1 MEPHLIV
8 MFNPIAVS
16 MADLSDT
23 CLRWPKLREALA
35 LLAMTAMGMVGNF
48 LNAELFFGVNF
59 LFGSIATIIAVRS
72 SGALWGTVVGLA
84 VGSYSYVLWGHPYA
98 IIVFGMEALF
108 IGLLTCFIKNS
119 NVILIDVV
127 YWALLGCPL
136 VWVLHSYQLGL
147 PESAVTLLAVKQA
160 ANGITNAVVA
170 VIFIQF
176 TPIIRWISGGTSFY
190 VDKNWSIRTEI
201 NTAIALFIFIPMMG
215 VMIVQ
220 ARESLQEMQATL
232 EYDVQVKAADTGR
245 ELASILRYYSNFLA
259 MAAELELDNERG
271 EFWKNY
277 VSNFGDP
284 DNPAVINTEIVRADG
299 EILFSYPENR
309 TGVSEYASQLSY
321 IPPGSYQLSSV
332 RVDEVLGVPYF
343 TMILPISRGHLLVAS
358 FSVHIFMDQLA
369 RISLRNPN
377 IELLDGQGYIVGR
390 TGTTDLSAMVQ
401 GNDPRL
407 LLPSDTKLPSMVRW
421 RDAYWQDSMLFI
433 SDSDWVVRVSTPMKK
448 SIDTLQVDYIEKF
461 LTMIILSI
469 VSVLFVPLVS
479 RTLSSPLRELT
490 VAADMFTN
498 SIKREDVIWPT
509 SNILEVNALVNQFQ
523 EFVQVINEKQLAL
536 SQSKAQQQRI
546 ASELI
551 QFIDTANAPIFGID
565 GQGNINEW
573 NQQAKKIT
581 GFTKQEVM
589 GLALVDNFIA
599 DDYKL
604 SVGGI
609 LAQALQGVETANYEF
624 SLLSKSGKKI
634 DILLNSTTRR
644 NVTGEIVGVV
654 GVGKDITELN
664 RIQHEQEVERKQ
676 AAAILIQS
684 SRLATLGEM
693 ATSVAHELNQPL
705 NVIRMAAGNSRRKMS
720 EGTADSDYLSDKLLR
735 IEEQTARAA
744 AIIDHMRMFG
754 REATEPAESIDL
766 RKVVLNALDLMGE
779 QLRLAR
785 VEVVTLLVENCACV
799 LGHTI
804 QMEQVILNLL
814 ANALD
819 AIYAVDESEGG
830 AKITLQVFEGDK
842 VVCITVQDT
851 GGGIASDVLGR
862 IFEPFYTTKEIG
874 QGTGLGLSVSYGIVR
889 DMKGTIIAENIDD
902 GARFTI
908 TLPMLS

>member
-1 MEPHLIV
+1 MAPHLIV

-23 CLRWPKLREALA
+23 CLRWPKVREALA
-35 LLAMTAMGMVGNF
+35 LLAMTAMGMGGNF

-72 SGALWGTVVGLA
+72 SGTLWGTVVGLA

-108 IGLLTCFIKNS
+108 VGLLICFIKNS

-136 VWVLHSYQLGL
+136 GWVLHSYQLGL
-147 PESAVTLLAVKQA
+147 SESAVTLVTVKQA

-170 VIFIQF
+170 VMFIQF
-176 TPIIRWISGGTSFY
+176 TPIIRWISGGVSFY
-190 VDKNWSIRTEI
+190 VDKTWSIRTQI
-201 NTAIALFIFIPMMG
+201 NTAIAVFALLPVMS

-220 ARESLQEMQATL
+220 ARESLQEMQLIL
-232 EYDVQVKAADTGR
+232 EHDVQVKAADTGR
-245 ELASILRYYSNFLA
+245 ELDSILRYYSNFLA
-259 MAAELELDNERG
+259 MAAELELDNKRG

-277 VSNFGDP
+277 VSNFGDL
-284 DNPAVINTEIVRADG
+284 DNPAVINTEIVSADG

-309 TGVSEYASQLSY
+309 TGVSEYTSQLSY
-321 IPPGSYQLSSV
+321 IPLGSYQLSSV
-332 RVDEVLGVPYF
+332 RADEVLGVPYF
-343 TMILPISRGHLLVAS
+343 TMILPISGGRLLVAS

-407 LLPSDTKLPSMVRW
+407 LLPSDTKLPSMVRL
-421 RDAYWQDSMLFI
+421 RGAYWQDSMLFV

-448 SIDTLQVDYIEKF
+448 SIDKLQVDYIEKF
-461 LTMIILSI
+461 LTMITLWI
-469 VSVLFVPLVS
+469 VLVPLALLVS
-479 RTLSSPLRELT
+479 RSLSSPSRELS
-490 VAADMFTN
+490 VAADMFKKSIN
-498 SIKREDVIWPT
+498 SEDVIWPT

-523 EFVQVINEKQLAL
+523 EFIQVINEKQLTL
-536 SQSKAQQQRI
+536 SLSYAQQQLI
-546 ASELI
+546 ADDLI
-551 QFIDTANAPIFGID
+551 QFVDTANAPIFGID
-565 GQGNINEW
+565 EQGNVNEW
-573 NQQAKKIT
+573 NQQAEKIT

-589 GLALVDNFIA
+589 CLGLVDNIIA

-604 SVGGI
+604 PLGDM
-609 LAQALQGVETANYEF
+609 LAQALQGVETENYEF

-654 GVGKDITELN
+654 GFGKDITELN
-664 RIQHEQEVERKQ
+664 RIQHGQEVERKK
-676 AAAILIQS
+676 AADILFQS
-684 SRLATLGEM
+684 SRLTTLGEM
-693 ATSVAHELNQPL
+693 STSVAHELNQPL
-705 NVIRMAAGNSRRKMS
+705 NVIRMAAGNIRRK
-720 EGTADSDYLSDKLLR
+720 LSKGIIDPQHLNDKLLR

-744 AIIDHMRMFG
+744 AIIVHMRMFG
-754 REATEPAESIDL
+754 REATELAESIDP
-766 RKVVLNALDLMGE
+766 RAVVVNALDLVGE
-779 QLRLAR
+779 QLRLAGI
-785 VEVVTLLVENCACV
+785 EVVTV
-799 LGHTI
+799 LAEDCGYVVGHAI
-804 QMEQVILNLL
+804 QMEQVILSLL
-814 ANALD
+814 TNARD
-819 AIYAVDESEGG
+819 AIEESEDR

-842 VVCITVQDT
+842 VVCITIQDT

-874 QGTGLGLSVSYGIVR
+874 QGAGLGLSVSYGIVR